1 MIQQSST
8 SMVEEVR
15 SSVDE
20 WKAARALLS
29 TAVQSYLS
37 ACNSLAAACTRP
49 ARTLSEC
56 DTVENTLVLVDAE
69 LDAMSSEIQS
79 LGASQLSM
87 STLRNR
93 SSRLTRINVLP
104 PEILRHIFRLSTTE
118 CVRDARA
125 KGCYNALS
133 RVDMYWRQVS
143 LDTPELWTHID
154 VSPTTATRSLYEL
167 SRTLLERSKGEPV
180 HLHVYEP
187 QQTLFGGITSEGE
200 VYQLTKFLSPYIPR
214 VVGINLET
222 ETQSARL
229 VHSVMR
235 LWSKIGTAKITDFS
249 AKLLPSQFCD
259 HLSIPSGCGLPEVI
273 SSTRPRTLHLKDIQI
288 DWESSF
294 CRNLFDFRLQSCG
307 DFGIDLAPK
316 SLEKMLLKSPK
327 LSVLK
332 LHEVAVTKGR
342 LLDEEISPVTLE
354 SLRVLNLVKLDLE
367 PLQLV
372 LSLIHQPNPL
382 ARLSVGL
389 TFYDELTDEYRA
401 FFSRCHVS
409 TLYLESP
416 AEHLSLPCLPS
427 GLSHLIIFQSD
438 LSQPPF
444 IHAPLADSQPRAI
457 VYVTLVSCVVTLE
470 GLVSL
475 VAETGAQVLN
485 LDCCLTDR
493 LMDLEGT
500 VNKVCDETRSELVE
514 VYPDLVCSVS
524 DVDTTAGMAC
534 RTIFDD

>member
-1 MIQQSST
+1 MIQQPGT

-15 SSVDE
+15 STVDE

-56 DTVENTLVLVDAE
+56 DTVEDTLVLVDAE
-69 LDAMSSEIQS
+69 LDAISSEIQS

-104 PEILRHIFRLSTTE
+104 AGILRHIFRLSTNE

-133 RVDMYWRQVS
+133 RVNMHWRQVS
-143 LDTPELWTHID
+143 LDTPELWTHVD
-154 VSPTTATRSLYEL
+154 VSPTTATRNLYEL
-167 SRTLLERSKGEPV
+167 SRMLLERSKGEPV
-180 HLHVYEP
+180 YLHVYEP
-187 QQTLFGGITSEGE
+187 QQTLFGGRTPEGE
-200 VYQLTKFLSPYIPR
+200 IYQLTKFLSPYITR

-222 ETQSARL
+222 KTQTRL
-229 VHSVMR
+229 VNSVMG

-249 AKLLPSQFCD
+249 AKLLPSQFCG
-259 HLSIPSGCGLPEVI
+259 HLGIPSGCGLPEVV
-273 SSTRPRTLHLKDIQI
+273 SSTRPRTLHLKDVQI

-354 SLRVLNLVKLDLE
+354 SLRVLNLVKLDLG

-416 AEHLSLPCLPS
+416 TEHLSLRCLPS
-427 GLSHLIIFQSD
+427 GLSHLIIPVRPQSAT
-438 LSQPPF
+438 LHPGPPGRLPTPSHLLRHTCLMCGHTRGSRQPG
-444 IHAPLADSQPRAI
+444 R
-457 VYVTLVSCVVTLE
+457 
-470 GLVSL
+470 GNRG
-475 VAETGAQVLN
+475 TGAQPRL
-485 LDCCLTDR
+485 LSDR
-493 LMDLEGT
+493 
-500 VNKVCDETRSELVE
+500 
-514 VYPDLVCSVS
+514 
-524 DVDTTAGMAC
+524 
-534 RTIFDD
+534 